1 MRALHFIRQYACQ
14 GIKTAQVA
22 SYVGIS
28 RSALEMSFRR
38 ELGRSVHDEILGF
51 KLAAAAVALQ
61 EGAPSL
67 AEVARRCG
75 FTSAQYLHSVFRREF
90 GCTPRQYQQRPV
102 ALKDAHEKAR
112 PETGF
117 QETTVAYL
125 PTV

>member
-1 MRALHFIRQYACQ
+1 M
-14 GIKTAQVA
+14 GIKAEQVA

-28 RSALEMSFRR
+28 RSALETSFRR

-61 EGAPSL
+61 EEAPSL

-75 FTSAQYLHSVFRREF
+75 FTSAQYLHAVFRREF
-90 GCTPRQYQQRPV
+90 GCTPRQYQSNPKPL
-102 ALKDAHEKAR
+102 ASAHEKAR

-117 QETTVAYL
+117 QVAAAAYL